1 MNDARTAL
9 THEREITEPVSLTL
23 PNGRLNPAAVGWT
36 RHPLH
41 DTSGIG
47 ARGRGTGRNKRW
59 EYWGITTP
67 DHIVAVTV
75 AMLDYATLNQ
85 VWVFDR
91 AAATDIDA
99 SAITP
104 LSRGV
109 DLPGSLGE
117 GDGARPATA
126 RVPGIETTITDSA
139 SGTRIVAT
147 TKRVAIDIVAER
159 PDGHEALGVVV
170 PWSDTRFQY
179 TVKDVARPARGTVT
193 IDGVTHELPAGES
206 WAVLDHGRG
215 RWPYSMRWHW
225 GAASGIEHGR
235 RLGLQ
240 LGGLWTDGTGSTE
253 NALSVDGRLH
263 KLGAELD
270 WRFDPS
276 DWLRPW
282 TITGDRV
289 DVIFTPFH
297 DRYAKTALG
306 VIHTETHQCFGT
318 YRGTVTDDSG
328 TAVPVEA
335 LLGWAEFVKN
345 RW

>member
-1 MNDARTAL
+1 MDDARTAL

-41 DTSGIG
+41 DTSGIRPG
-47 ARGRGTGRNKRW
+47 GTGTGRNKRW

-91 AAATDIDA
+91 ATSTDIDA

-117 GDGARPATA
+117 GDGAQPATA
-126 RVPGIETTITDSA
+126 RVPGIETTITDSRA
-139 SGTRIVAT
+139 GTRIVAT

-159 PDGHEALGVVV
+159 PEGHEALGVVV
-170 PWSDTRFQY
+170 PWSETRFQY

-225 GAASGIEHGR
+225 GAASGSEHGR

-253 NALSVDGRLH
+253 NSLSVDGRLH

-282 TITGDRV
+282 TIAGDRV
-289 DVIFTPFH
+289 ELTFTPFH
-297 DRYAKTALG
+297 DRYTKTALG
-306 VIHTETHQCFGT
+306 VIHSETHQCFGT

-328 TAVPVEA
+328 AAVPVEA

>member
-1 MNDARTAL
+1 MDDARTAL

-41 DTSGIG
+41 DTSGIRPG
-47 ARGRGTGRNKRW
+47 GTGTGRNKRW

-91 AAATDIDA
+91 ATSTDIDA

-117 GDGARPATA
+117 GDGAQPAIA
-126 RVPGIETTITDSA
+126 RVPGIETTITDSRA
-139 SGTRIVAT
+139 GTRIVAT

-159 PDGHEALGVVV
+159 PEGHEALGVVV

-253 NALSVDGRLH
+253 NSLSVDGRLH

-282 TITGDRV
+282 SITGDRV
-289 DVIFTPFH
+289 ELTFTPFH
-297 DRYAKTALG
+297 DRYTKTALG
-306 VIHTETHQCFGT
+306 VIHSETHQCFGT

-328 TAVPVEA
+328 AAVPVEA

>member
-23 PNGRLNPAAVGWT
+23 PNGRLNRAAVGWT

-47 ARGRGTGRNKRW
+47 ARGAGTLRNKRW

-91 AAATDIDA
+91 AAAAEIDA
-99 SAITP
+99 TAITP
-104 LSRGV
+104 FSRGV

-117 GDGARPATA
+117 GVGAPGASA
-126 RVPGIETTITDSA
+126 RVPGIATTITESSD
-139 SGTRIVAT
+139 GTRIVAT
-147 TKRVAIDIVAER
+147 TARVAIDLVAER
-159 PDGHEALGVVV
+159 PEGHEALGVVV

-179 TVKDVARPARGTVT
+179 TVKDVARPARGTIT
-193 IDGVTHELPAGES
+193 IDGVTHELPDGES

-253 NALSVDGRLH
+253 NALSIDGRLH
-263 KLGAELD
+263 KLGAELRWD
-270 WRFDPS
+270 FDSS

-289 DVIFTPFH
+289 ELTFTPFH

-306 VIHTETHQCFGT
+306 VVHTETHQCFGT

-328 TAVPVEA
+328 AAVPIEA